1 MGGIEERKSMSKIGF
16 IGLGH
21 MGLPMVINLL
31 KKGHQV
37 TAFDLDVKLVE
48 EAKTQGATPSQKLTD
63 VLLGTDIIVSML
75 PEGKHSRA
83 VYLGDDGL
91 LSAMEKPYLIADCST
106 IDVPTAREITKQ
118 AVALGHRMVD
128 APVSGGVTGAAQATL
143 TFMVGGED
151 EVFEEVKPILNC
163 MGKNIFHA
171 GGSGTGQAAKICNNM
186 MLAIHMIGTAEGFKL
201 ADHFG
206 LSHDKLFEITSVS
219 SAQCWS
225 LTSYCPVPGPVPTA
239 PSNRDYTPGFTAAM
253 MLKDLKLAMEGA
265 DPEGIGQKALEI
277 YQRFCDA
284 GKGQK
289 DFSGVV
295 ALS

>member
-1 MGGIEERKSMSKIGF
+1 MAKIGF

-21 MGLPMVINLL
+21 MGSPMCANLL
-31 KKGHQV
+31 KKGHDV
-37 TAFDLDVKLVE
+37 TAFDLDEQAVKHAVS
-48 EAKTQGATPSQKLTD
+48 QGAKPAAQLTD
-63 VLLGTDIIVSML
+63 VLIDTDIILTML
-75 PEGKHSRA
+75 PEGRHSRA
-83 VYLGDDGL
+83 VYLGEAGL
-91 LSAMEKPYLIADCST
+91 LAHTQKPYLIADCST
-106 IDVPTAREITKQ
+106 IDVPTAREIAK
-118 AVALGHRMVD
+118 AAEEKGHHMVD
-128 APVSGGVTGAAQATL
+128 APVSGGVTGAEQATL
-143 TFMVGGED
+143 TFMVGGK
-151 EVFEEVKPILNC
+151 EENFAQIKPILAD

-186 MLAIHMIGTAEGFKL
+186 MLAIQMIGTAEGFKL

-206 LSHDKLFEITSVS
+206 LSHEKLYEITSVS

-239 PSNRDYTPGFTAAM
+239 PSNRDYAPGFTADM

-265 DPEGIGQKALEI
+265 DKDGIGHKALEI
-277 YQRFCDA
+277 YERFCDA

-295 ALS
+295 ALT